1 MTDQGICEE
10 EEGERLGAV
19 PQPAQQARHLH
30 TEHGRQVRSTA
41 VHQVFEISLSSLKTE
56 AG

>member
-19 PQPAQQARHLH
+19 SQPAQQARHLH

-41 VHQVFEISLSSLKTE
+41 VQQVLDINLCS
-56 AG
+56 